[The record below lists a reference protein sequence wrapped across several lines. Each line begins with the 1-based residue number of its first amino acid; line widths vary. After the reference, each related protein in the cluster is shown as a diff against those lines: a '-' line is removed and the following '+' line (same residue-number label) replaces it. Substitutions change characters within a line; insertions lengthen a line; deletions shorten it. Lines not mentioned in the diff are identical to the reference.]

1 MKTSAEFERACF
13 TLLAQTD
20 QLSKSIA
27 LYVLKEETNIYICI

>member
-1 MKTSAEFERACF
+1 MKTSAEFEKAYC
-13 TLLAQTD
+13 TLLAQAD

>member
-1 MKTSAEFERACF
+1 MKTSAEFESAYF

-27 LYVLKEETNIYICI
+27 LNVLKEETNIYICI